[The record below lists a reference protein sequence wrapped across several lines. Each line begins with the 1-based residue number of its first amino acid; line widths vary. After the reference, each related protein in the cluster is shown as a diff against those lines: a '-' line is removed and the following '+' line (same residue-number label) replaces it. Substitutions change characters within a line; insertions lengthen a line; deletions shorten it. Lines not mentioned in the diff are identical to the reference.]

1 MIEELTYLVYL
12 KRALTQNTLILCDID
27 DVILYFPKIHRTWW
41 KDTFDELYAIHKDYD
56 KVEKIQYDMWYN
68 IIHNN
73 DNNCLHTIES
83 YELAN
88 MLYATKSEIEFVT
101 ARDISLKDITEEHLS
116 TLSDKKV
123 HYVGNNCKGAY
134 IKEHIMPYRKEY
146 NKIIF
151 IDDLL
156 QNVEDVQRICNIEC
170 YHFKNLR
177 PECIF
182 NHRCA
187 KSDMPLKSTLEML
200 NYDVNIHMNTNGII
214 DETPLLY
221 LFGEYPSE
229 QHNTI
234 KWLVNLTIKRPKMLC
249 LSETRKKQ
257 FAPFQFNLYNEN
269 YRGTLYDVIYRLNEG
284 WFVNYY
290 TDMIKYIKYFINCG
304 AYENKYVGFKIF
316 L

>member
-1 MIEELTYLVYL
+1 MIEQLTNLVKLELTQ
-12 KRALTQNTLILCDID
+12 KTLILCDID

-73 DNNCLHTIES
+73 DNYCLHTIES
-83 YELAN
+83 YQLKN
-88 MLYATKSEIEFVT
+88 MLYDTKSEIEFVT
-101 ARDISLKDITEEHLS
+101 ARDISLKYITEEHLS
-116 TLSDKKV
+116 MLSDKKV

-156 QNVEDVQRICNIEC
+156 QNVEDVQRICNIDC
-170 YHFKNLR
+170 YHFKNLA
-177 PECIF
+177 PERIF

-221 LFGEYPSE
+221 LFGEYPAY

-234 KWLVNLTIKRPKMLC
+234 KWLVKLTIMRPTHK
-249 LSETRKKQ
+249 
-257 FAPFQFNLYNEN
+257 PFQFNLYSEN
-269 YRGTLYDVIYRLNEG
+269 NYGTLYDVIYRLNKRD
-284 WFVNYY
+284 FVNYY

>member
-1 MIEELTYLVYL
+1 MIKQLTNLVKL
-12 KRALTQNTLILCDID
+12 KLTQNTLILCDID

-73 DNNCLHTIES
+73 NCLHTIES

-88 MLYATKSEIEFVT
+88 MLYDTKSEIEFVT
-101 ARDISLKDITEEHLS
+101 ARDISLKYITEEHLS
-116 TLSDKKV
+116 MLSDKKV

-156 QNVEDVQRICNIEC
+156 QNVEDVQRICNIDC
-170 YHFKNLR
+170 YHFKNLA
-177 PECIF
+177 PERIF

-187 KSDMPLKSTLEML
+187 KSDMPLKPTLEML
-200 NYDVNIHMNTNGII
+200 NYDVNIHMNSSGII
-214 DETPLLY
+214 DEAPLLY
-221 LFGEYPSE
+221 LFGEYPAY

-234 KWLVNLTIKRPKMLC
+234 KWLVKLTIKRPTLK
-249 LSETRKKQ
+249 S
-257 FAPFQFNLYNEN
+257 FQFNLYSEN
-269 YRGTLYDVIYRLNEG
+269 NYGTLYDVIYRLHKRY
-284 WFVNYY
+284 FINYY
-290 TDMIKYIKYFINCG
+290 TDMIEYIKYFINCG